1 MHPNLNTLNMR
12 SEQVQDF
19 RIRHLVGEETPDE
32 LTALVRR
39 AMAPLSRRG
48 EPDPFDG
55 CREGSIGFRLGRAFI
70 ARRGRQLLGA
80 LVVASPNASGEC
92 PVLRDPR
99 VARIRLLAVEP
110 SAQRRGIGTQLLAV
124 SERWCADQ
132 GFDDIALDMAAD
144 MLELVDRFKA
154 RGFEVRE
161 QFRRRGTAQR
171 RVVLCKRIQQY
182 ATGASPPEQY
192 ATHRSAIR

>member
-1 MHPNLNTLNMR
+1 MHN
-12 SEQVQDF
+12 EQAQVF
-19 RIRHLVGEETPDE
+19 RIRHLVGEETSDE
-32 LTALVRR
+32 LIALVRR

-48 EPDPFDG
+48 EPDPFEG
-55 CREGSIGFRLGRAFI
+55 HKEGSIGFRLGGAFV

-80 LVVASPNASGEC
+80 LVLASPNANGEC

-99 VARIRLLAVEP
+99 VARIRVLAVDP
-110 SAQRRGIGTQLLAV
+110 SAQGRGIGTQLLTV

-132 GFDDIALDMAAD
+132 GFDDIALDMASD

-154 RGFEVRE
+154 RGFDVRE

-182 ATGASPPEQY
+182 ATAAPLSGPYPTY
-192 ATHRSAIR
+192 RSAFR